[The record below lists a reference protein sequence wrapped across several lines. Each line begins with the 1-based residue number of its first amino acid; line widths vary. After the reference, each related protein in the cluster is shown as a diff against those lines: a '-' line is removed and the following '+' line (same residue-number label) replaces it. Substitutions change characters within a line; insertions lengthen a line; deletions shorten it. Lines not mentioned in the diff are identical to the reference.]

1 MGDVLISGPAEEPVS
16 VAELRSYLR
25 DPADADS
32 VLTRLI
38 KAAREYVEEATGLIM
53 VSQVRELTLDAWP
66 GGGDGLGWWDGVQEG
81 ALIGR
86 APRYVELPRGPLIS
100 ITSVKTYD
108 TGNNATTWEA
118 GNYFADTG
126 TTQQDFD
133 AIFTGDLGEVGSTLL
148 HELMHK
154 AGCPVENHQ
163 DCGCLLYDV
172 AAQNV
177 QAGGS
182 GAGCSAAVLAA
193 HVLPGLV
200 ERRWRRVLFLST
212 GALMSQTTFL
222 QKEGIPAV
230 AHLVELRAPQKGDRT

>member
-53 VSQVRELTLDAWP
+53 VSQTRELTLDAWP

-108 TGNNATTWEA
+108 TGNNAATWEA

-126 TTQQDFD
+126 NRPGRLALLDGAVWPVPTRAASGIVIRYVAGHANAAAVPNALCMAILQIAAHWYENRELASLD
-133 AIFTGDLGEVGSTLL
+133 AVNKVP
-148 HELMHK
+148 M
-154 AGCPVENHQ
+154 
-163 DCGCLLYDV
+163 
-172 AAQNV
+172 
-177 QAGGS
+177 QAGRILS
-182 GAGCSAAVLAA
+182 KF
-193 HVLPGLV
+193 
-200 ERRWRRVLFLST
+200 RVAKL
-212 GALMSQTTFL
+212 
-222 QKEGIPAV
+222 
-230 AHLVELRAPQKGDRT
+230 